1 MTRYGYSPES
11 FTLTEPE
18 YTIDLCEAVMDVI
31 EPTPDDPI
39 ILNRSMCSTT
49 PSTRL
54 AKVRTPPPW
63 HTSRPCS
70 PPSNAS
76 STDRT
81 SRVRLVAFL
90 SRADSAGKVAGA
102 SPWGGSHIS
111 GRCRAASLERRPVL
125 GRTQT
130 HKGPGKSRPFV
141 YVS

>member
-1 MTRYGYSPES
+1 MFGLDKESIKDVAVEGAKKCKDQEAVLDGSVIRYDYSPES

-18 YTIDLCEAVMDVI
+18 YTIEVCEAVMDVI

-39 ILNRSMCSTT
+39 ILNRSTCSTT

-54 AKVRTPPPW
+54 AKARTPPPW

-90 SRADSAGKVAGA
+90 S
-102 SPWGGSHIS
+102 
-111 GRCRAASLERRPVL
+111 
-125 GRTQT
+125 
-130 HKGPGKSRPFV
+130 
-141 YVS
+141 